1 MTLTIIVVSY
11 NTKDLT
17 LQTIETAW
25 KEAQSSSSL
34 AKKTEI
40 IIVDNDSKDGT
51 VKAIRETFKS
61 KNIKVIAN
69 KHNKGFASANNQGIK
84 VAKGK
89 YIILLNSDT
98 ITQKGGLST
107 LVETIERYPIDE
119 STANLA
125 SERGKID
132 RLGILAPTLLNPDG
146 TLQPQGGDLPRISSL
161 FNHMSFLDDLP
172 IIGKFLPSTQH
183 TGFRQSE
190 QLRYHTNDTRL
201 IKRGWV
207 GGTAMMIRKEVI
219 AEIGPLDDGIFM
231 YGEDTEYCMRAAHH
245 HWDVAI
251 DPQAKITHF
260 GQASSSSANAIKGE
274 FKSYL
279 YNWSKHKPLWQIPVV
294 KGILKMGIILRVAVY
309 YTIKPDQKKTS
320 NLSRVT
326 CRAIKFGL
334 KT

>member
-1 MTLTIIVVSY
+1 MTLTIIIVSY
-11 NTKDLT
+11 NTKKLT

-25 KEAQSSSSL
+25 KEAQSSKTL
-34 AKKTEI
+34 AKKTEV

-51 VKAIRETFKS
+51 VAEIRNTFKS
-61 KNIKVIAN
+61 ANIKVIAN

-84 VAKGK
+84 IAKGK

-98 ITQKGGLST
+98 IVQKGGLST
-107 LVETIERYPIDE
+107 MVETFERFPLDE
-119 STANLA
+119 KTASLS
-125 SERGKID
+125 SERDRID

-146 TLQPQGGDLPRISSL
+146 TLQPQGGDLPSLCSL
-161 FNHMSFLDDLP
+161 FNHMSFLDDIP
-172 IIGKFLPSTQH
+172 VIGRLLPSTQH

-190 QLRYHTNDTRL
+190 RLRYHTNDRRL

-219 AEIGPLDDGIFM
+219 DEIGLLDDAIFM
-231 YGEDTEYCMRAAHH
+231 YGEDTEYCMRADHH

-274 FKSYL
+274 FKSYT
-279 YNWSKHKPLWQIPVV
+279 YNWSKHKPLWQIPMV
-294 KGILKMGIILRVAVY
+294 KAILKIGAFLRTIIFS
-309 YTIKPDQKKTS
+309 TIKPDKKRRQIYQEL
-320 NLSRVT
+320 LSQ
-326 CRAIKFGL
+326 I
-334 KT
+334 

>member
-1 MTLTIIVVSY
+1 MILTIIIVSY

-25 KEAQSSSSL
+25 KEAQSSPTL

-40 IIVDNDSKDGT
+40 IVVDNDSKDGT
-51 VKAIRETFKS
+51 VAAVRDTFTS
-61 KNIKVIAN
+61 SNIKVIAN
-69 KHNKGFASANNQGIK
+69 RHNKGFASANNQGIK
-84 VAKGK
+84 IAKGK

-98 ITQKGGLST
+98 IVQKGGLST
-107 LVETIERYPIDE
+107 MVETFERFPLDE
-119 STANLA
+119 KTASLA
-125 SERGKID
+125 TEVNRID

-146 TLQPQGGDLPRISSL
+146 TLQPQGGDLPTLGSL

-172 IIGKFLPSTQH
+172 LIGKLLPSTQH
-183 TGFRQSE
+183 TGLRQSE
-190 QLRYHTNDTRL
+190 QLRYHTNDNRL

-219 AEIGPLDDGIFM
+219 KEIGLLDDGIFM
-231 YGEDTEYCMRAAHH
+231 YGEDTEYCMRAKHH

-274 FKSYL
+274 FKSYI
-279 YNWSKHKPLWQIPVV
+279 YNWSKHKPLWQV
-294 KGILKMGIILRVAVY
+294 KIVKAILRMGAFFRVIIFS
-309 YTIKPDQKKTS
+309 TIKPDNKRRQIYQEL
-320 NLSRVT
+320 LSQ
-326 CRAIKFGL
+326 A
-334 KT
+334 

>member
-1 MTLTIIVVSY
+1 MTLTIIIVSY

-25 KEAQSSSSL
+25 KDAQSSPSI

-40 IIVDNDSKDGT
+40 IIVDNNSKDGT
-51 VKAIRETFKS
+51 VTTIKNTFES

-84 VAKGK
+84 IAKGK

-98 ITQKGGLST
+98 IVQKGSLATLVNTFERFPLRDSTST
-107 LVETIERYPIDE
+107 LVSQQDRID
-119 STANLA
+119 
-125 SERGKID
+125 K
-132 RLGILAPTLLNPDG
+132 LGILAPTLLNPDG
-146 TLQPQGGDLPRISSL
+146 TLQPQGGDLPTLFAL

-183 TGFRQSE
+183 TGFRQNE
-190 QLRYHTNDTRL
+190 KLKYHTHDTRL

-219 AEIGPLDDGIFM
+219 QEIGLLDDAIFM
-231 YGEDTEYCMRAAHH
+231 YGEDTEYCMRASHH
-245 HWDVAI
+245 HFDVAI
-251 DPQAKITHF
+251 DPEAKITHF
-260 GQASSSSANAIKGE
+260 GQASSSSANAIRGE

-279 YNWSKHKPLWQIPVV
+279 YNWSKHKPLWQIPLV
-294 KGILKMGIILRVAVY
+294 KMILKMGMILRVIAF
-309 YTIKPDQKKTS
+309 TTLRPDGK
-320 NLSRVT
+320 R
-326 CRAIKFGL
+326 RAIYQDL
-334 KT
+334 LSQI

>member
-11 NTKDLT
+11 NTKELT
-17 LQTIETAW
+17 LQTIDTAW
-25 KEAQSSSSL
+25 KEAQSSPTL

-40 IIVDNDSKDGT
+40 VVVDNDSKDGT
-51 VKAIRETFKS
+51 VAAVGDTFTS

-84 VAKGK
+84 IAKGK

-98 ITQKGGLST
+98 IVQKGGLST
-107 LVETIERYPIDE
+107 MVETFERLPIDNK
-119 STANLA
+119 TANLN
-125 SERGKID
+125 SQKNKID

-146 TLQPQGGDLPRISSL
+146 TLQPQGGDLPNLGSL
-161 FNHMSFLDDLP
+161 FSHMSFLDDFP

-190 QLRYHTNDTRL
+190 KLRYHTNDRRL

-219 AEIGPLDDGIFM
+219 KEIGLLDDAIFM
-231 YGEDTEYCMRAAHH
+231 YGEDTEYCMRANHH

-274 FKSYL
+274 FKSYT
-279 YNWSKHKPLWQIPVV
+279 YNWSKHKPLWQIPIV
-294 KGILKMGIILRVAVY
+294 KAILKMGAALRVVAFS
-309 YTIKPDQKKTS
+309 TIRPDKKRRQIYQELLTQ
-320 NLSRVT
+320 
-326 CRAIKFGL
+326 I
-334 KT
+334 

>member
-1 MTLTIIVVSY
+1 MTLSIIVVSY
-11 NTKDLT
+11 NTKKLT
-17 LQTIETAW
+17 LQTIDTAW
-25 KEAQSSSSL
+25 KEAQSSPIL
-34 AKKTEI
+34 TKKTEI
-40 IIVDNDSKDGT
+40 IVVDNDSKDGT
-51 VKAIRETFKS
+51 VAAVRKTFTS

-84 VAKGK
+84 IAKGK

-107 LVETIERYPIDE
+107 MVKTFERFPIDNK
-119 STANLA
+119 TANL
-125 SERGKID
+125 SSQKDKID

-146 TLQPQGGDLPRISSL
+146 TLQPQGGDLPSLYSL
-161 FNHMSFLDDLP
+161 FAHMSFLDDLP

-190 QLRYHTNDTRL
+190 KLRYHTNDRRL

-219 AEIGPLDDGIFM
+219 QEIGLLDDAIFM
-231 YGEDTEYCMRAAHH
+231 YGEDTEYCMRANHH

-274 FKSYL
+274 FKSYT
-279 YNWSKHKPLWQIPVV
+279 YNWSKHKPLWQIPIV
-294 KGILKMGIILRVAVY
+294 KTILKMGALFRVIIFS
-309 YTIKPDQKKTS
+309 TIKPDKKRRLIYQELLTQ
-320 NLSRVT
+320 
-326 CRAIKFGL
+326 I
-334 KT
+334 

>member
-1 MTLTIIVVSY
+1 MTLTIIIVSY
-11 NTKDLT
+11 NTKKLT
-17 LQTIETAW
+17 LQTIDTAW
-25 KEAQSSSSL
+25 KEAQSSSTL

-51 VKAIRETFKS
+51 VRAVRDAYSS

-84 VAKGK
+84 IAKGK

-98 ITQKGGLST
+98 VVQKGGLAGM
-107 LVETIERYPIDE
+107 VETFERLPIDNK
-119 STANLA
+119 TANLA
-125 SERGKID
+125 SEADRID

-146 TLQPQGGDLPRISSL
+146 TLQPQGGDLPTLCSL
-161 FNHMSFLDDLP
+161 FSHMSFLDDLP
-172 IIGKFLPSTQH
+172 IIGKLLPSTQH

-190 QLRYHTNDTRL
+190 KLRYHTNDTRL

-219 AEIGPLDDGIFM
+219 KEIGLLDDGIFM
-231 YGEDTEYCMRAAHH
+231 YGEDTEYCMRANHH

-274 FKSYL
+274 FKSYT
-279 YNWSKHKPLWQIPVV
+279 YNWSKHKPLWQVPLV
-294 KGILKMGIILRVAVY
+294 KTILRMGAFLRVIAFS
-309 YTIKPDQKKTS
+309 TIRPDKKRRQIYQELLTQ
-320 NLSRVT
+320 
-326 CRAIKFGL
+326 I
-334 KT
+334 

>member
-1 MTLTIIVVSY
+1 MTLTIIIVSY
-11 NTKDLT
+11 NTKKLT
-17 LQTIETAW
+17 LQTIDTAW
-25 KEAQSSSSL
+25 KEAQSSSTL

-51 VKAIRETFKS
+51 VKAVRDAYNS

-84 VAKGK
+84 IAKGK

-98 ITQKGGLST
+98 VVQKGGLST
-107 LVETIERYPIDE
+107 MVETFERLPIDNK
-119 STANLA
+119 TANLI
-125 SERGKID
+125 SEKNKID
-132 RLGILAPTLLNPDG
+132 KLGILAPTLLNPDG
-146 TLQPQGGDLPRISSL
+146 TLQPQGGDLPTLCSL

-172 IIGKFLPSTQH
+172 IVGKLLPSTQH

-190 QLRYHTNDTRL
+190 KLRYHTNDTRL

-219 AEIGPLDDGIFM
+219 KEIGLLDDGIFM
-231 YGEDTEYCMRAAHH
+231 YGEDTEYCMRANHH

-274 FKSYL
+274 FKSYT
-279 YNWSKHKPLWQIPVV
+279 YNWSKHKPLWQIPLV
-294 KGILKMGIILRVAVY
+294 KTILRMGAFLRVIVFS
-309 YTIKPDQKKTS
+309 TIRPDKKRRQIYQELLTQ
-320 NLSRVT
+320 
-326 CRAIKFGL
+326 I
-334 KT
+334 

>member
-1 MTLTIIVVSY
+1 MTLTIIIVSY
-11 NTKDLT
+11 NTKKLT

-25 KEAQSSSSL
+25 KEAQSSKTL

-51 VKAIRETFKS
+51 VAAIKNDFSS

-84 VAKGK
+84 IAKGK

-98 ITQKGGLST
+98 IVQKGGLST
-107 LVETIERYPIDE
+107 MVETFERYPIDNK
-119 STANLA
+119 TATLA
-125 SERGKID
+125 SERSRVD
-132 RLGILAPTLLNPDG
+132 RLGILAPTLINPDG
-146 TLQPQGGDLPRISSL
+146 TLQPQGGDLPTLFSL
-161 FNHMSFLDDLP
+161 FSHMSFLDDLP
-172 IIGKFLPSTQH
+172 IIGKLLPSTQH

-190 QLRYHTNDTRL
+190 KLRYHTNDARL

-219 AEIGPLDDGIFM
+219 KEIGSLDDAIFM
-231 YGEDTEYCMRAAHH
+231 YGEDTEYCMRADHH
-245 HWDVAI
+245 HWDIAI

-279 YNWSKHKPLWQIPVV
+279 YNWSKHKPLWQMQFI
-294 KGILKMGIILRVAVY
+294 KGILRMGMILRIIAFS
-309 YTIKPDQKKTS
+309 TIRPDKKRQQIYREL
-320 NLSRVT
+320 LSE
-326 CRAIKFGL
+326 I
-334 KT
+334 